1 MQRAA
6 ISAIERPAIFDDQD
20 ARGSGKKVPGSAY
33 RKSLRRASNSWSR
46 RAEA

>member
-20 ARGSGKKVPGSAY
+20 ARDSAKKS
-33 RKSLRRASNSWSR
+33 SR
-46 RAEA
+46 QCLPEIPAARI